1 MLEKIRTQHKS
12 KKAFRNQIAETT
24 FIIPQFKPL
33 DQAAIE
39 NNRRDF
45 IMSPNIVNQN
55 RDEYKLCYNHYINC
69 SKNLDVELEQQALF
83 SMNAADT
90 AKNVLP
96 LKLINGYDGY
106 GGVHDNMVWNSV
118 IGFTYFTLN
127 NKLIVE
133 NTKTRE

>member
-33 DQAAIE
+33 DQATIRE
-39 NNRRDF
+39 KEDDKIVRDF
-45 IMSPNIVNQN
+45 IITPNIITQN
-55 RDEYKLCYNHYINC
+55 RAEYKLCYNHYINC

-83 SMNAADT
+83 SMNTADT

-106 GGVHDNMVWNSV
+106 GGVHDNLVWNS
-118 IGFTYFTLN
+118 I
-127 NKLIVE
+127 
-133 NTKTRE
+133 